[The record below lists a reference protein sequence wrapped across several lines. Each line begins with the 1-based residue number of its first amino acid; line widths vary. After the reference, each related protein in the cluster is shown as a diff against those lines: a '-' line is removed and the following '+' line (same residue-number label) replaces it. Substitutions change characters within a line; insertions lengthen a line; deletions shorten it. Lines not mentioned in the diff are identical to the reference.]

1 MNSLQVTG
9 SSVDIFDT
17 MELQQNNQQY
27 YANINPELA
36 RSVARCRPA
45 NVLEVGCGAGAL
57 GAFFKKQNK
66 SIRWDGIEFFPSAAQ
81 EAATVL
87 DNVTEGAVED
97 VDLDALAATYDTI
110 VMGDVLE
117 HLVNPWKVLKDLAR
131 ILKRRGKLCVSVPNI
146 NHWTIFATLGQGRFT
161 YADSGL
167 LDRTHLRF
175 FTRTELTQAIQ
186 GAGLKI
192 QAVES
197 VINPHPRMDGFIKHY
212 VQFQESIGLH
222 NPSLAEEMR
231 AFQWVITATK

>member
-1 MNSLQVTG
+1 MNSLQVLDAL
-9 SSVDIFDT
+9 VDIYDT
-17 MELQQNNQQY
+17 MELQQDNQQY

-36 RSVARCRPA
+36 RSVVRCQPS

-57 GAFFKKQNK
+57 GAFFKGQNE

-81 EAATVL
+81 EAAAVL

-175 FTRTELTQAIQ
+175 FTRSELTQAIQ
-186 GAGLKI
+186 AAGLKI

-197 VINPHPRMDGFIKHY
+197 VINPHPRMDEFITQY
-212 VQFQESIGLH
+212 VKFQDSIGLH
-222 NPSLAEEMR
+222 NPALAEEMR
-231 AFQWVITATK
+231 TFQWVITATK

>member
-1 MNSLQVTG
+1 MTPWNHNKTISNITPTLTPSLRGQL
-9 SSVDIFDT
+9 S
-17 MELQQNNQQY
+17 
-27 YANINPELA
+27 AACP
-36 RSVARCRPA
+36 P

-57 GAFFKKQNK
+57 GAFFKKQNE

-81 EAATVL
+81 QAEAVL

-131 ILKRRGKLCVSVPNI
+131 ILKRRGKLCVSVPNV

-175 FTRTELTQAIQ
+175 FLPVR
-186 GAGLKI
+186 
-192 QAVES
+192 S
-197 VINPHPRMDGFIKHY
+197 
-212 VQFQESIGLH
+212 
-222 NPSLAEEMR
+222 
-231 AFQWVITATK
+231 